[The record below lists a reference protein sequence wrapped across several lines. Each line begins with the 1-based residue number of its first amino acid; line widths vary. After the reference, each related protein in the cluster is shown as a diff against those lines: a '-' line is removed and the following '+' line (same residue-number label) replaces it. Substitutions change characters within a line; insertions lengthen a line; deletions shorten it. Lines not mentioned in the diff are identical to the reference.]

1 MRNSNTDVLTTD
13 CTATSCALYSINF
26 FFNFLFQI
34 AARILEAH
42 SSLNKSSLVES
53 KMLYVR
59 QWQALPEFGLSHF
72 VVRFRGSKKEVIVF
86 NKSKQLYS

>member
-1 MRNSNTDVLTTD
+1 M
-13 CTATSCALYSINF
+13 
-26 FFNFLFQI
+26 FLFTLSDDFPFQI

-42 SSLNKSSLVES
+42 SSLNKTSLIES

-86 NKSKQLYS
+86 LIKETIFAVK